1 MFELK
6 SNQEIGSYFAKL
18 MDEKYKNTSDFCR
31 AYMEE
36 LGENVND
43 KVLLQKKRNKMTA
56 IRNGNQSI
64 VLTDLPYFTK
74 LLDVSCEEI
83 LSAGEVRS
91 YNENHMT
98 NYKLASSHNE
108 KLWQSYVNS
117 EAEFLLNPDEYD
129 KTILDYVFTFK
140 NYPLLKHLVDNEYV
154 WFVEQ
159 NPGERCGMSFC
170 GGTSIKRRPLGN
182 SKTVEAQLTGNDS
195 LRRKMIV
202 LAIEN
207 NDVDM
212 LDEFRA
218 REIPLMYYKLHETE
232 FNKLS
237 MYYDEDL
244 IEAASR
250 ASEKVLDYFSG
261 VITITPTHGQAPFQC
276 MYPFL
281 GKIIEKLI
289 EQKNPYADTLL
300 RRCIEHNKGAYEKVK
315 ELKDRKYGEGKNTYS
330 MFRLCFY
337 QGSHAVEVLEQKDCI
352 ATNLIRID
360 TDLDSELIKE
370 LNSYYDKILDIA
382 REEGNYV
389 F

>member
-56 IRNGNQSI
+56 IRNGNQSV

-98 NYKLASSHNE
+98 NFKLASSHNE

-129 KTILDYVFTFK
+129 KTILDYAFEFK
-140 NYPLLKHLVDNEYV
+140 NYGLLKYLVDNEYI

-159 NPGERCGMSFC
+159 NPGERCGIGFG
-170 GGTSIKRRPLGN
+170 GGTSIKRRPLG
-182 SKTVEAQLTGNDS
+182 SPKIMESRLTEDDS

-207 NDVDM
+207 NDIDM

-218 REIPLMYYKLHETE
+218 REIPLMYYKLRGT
-232 FNKLS
+232 KLS
-237 MYYDEDL
+237 VYYNEDL

-250 ASEKVLDYFSG
+250 ADKSVLDYFSET
-261 VITITPTHGQAPFQC
+261 ITIKPTQGQAPFQC
-276 MYPFL
+276 MYPFI
-281 GKIIEKLI
+281 GEMIEKLI
-289 EQKNPYADTLL
+289 EHKNPYADTVLN
-300 RRCIEHNKGAYEKVK
+300 RCINHNKNTFEKVK
-315 ELKDRKYGEGKNTYS
+315 ELKCRKYGEGKNAYS
-330 MFRLCFY
+330 MFRLHFY
-337 QGSHAVEVLEQKDCI
+337 QDNNVVEAYDMKQNDFIV
-352 ATNLIRID
+352 TNIIRMNK
-360 TDLDSELIKE
+360 DLDSKSIKE
-370 LNSYYDKILDIA
+370 LNNYYDKILDMA